1 MIENITSEARQNP
14 PLMVAFGI
22 IALYLLIAIFA
33 PVLAP
38 NDPNDQNLRQ
48 TLDSPSSEFYLGT
61 DEYGRDLLSRLIFAT
76 RSSTIVAV
84 TVVVLSGVLGTALGI
99 FTGYRGGF
107 VDSLLMRISDIMMAF
122 PSLVLALGLIAA
134 IGPGLRGTIAALTV
148 AYTPIYARI
157 VRGNV
162 LSIKE
167 EAYIEAAQTIGVAGR
182 KIAIRHVLPNVMGP
196 VLVQGALTFAF
207 AVLSEA
213 GLSFV
218 GLGVPPP
225 TASFGN
231 IIASGRD
238 YISAAPWIT
247 TSSGIATVV
256 IVLALLVVA
265 DGLRDALDPYQHR
278 L

>member
-1 MIENITSEARQNP
+1 MVENVVSEARQNP
-14 PLMVAFGI
+14 PLLVAIMI
-22 IALYLLIAIFA
+22 IALYLAVALLA

-38 NDPNDQNLRQ
+38 NDPNDQNLRR
-48 TLDSPSSEFYLGT
+48 TLEAPSSEFLLGT

-76 RSSTIVAV
+76 RSSTVVAV
-84 TVVVLSGVLGTALGI
+84 TVVVVSGLVGTALGI

-134 IGPGLRGTIAALTV
+134 IGPGLRGTIAALAV

-167 EAYIEAAQTIGVAGR
+167 EAYIEAAKTIGVGGN
-182 KIAIRHVLPNVMGP
+182 KIAMRHVLPNVMGP

-231 IIASGRD
+231 IVASGRD

-265 DGLRDALDPYQHR
+265 DGLRDALDPYQHK

>member
-1 MIENITSEARQNP
+1 M
-14 PLMVAFGI
+14 LVAVAI
-22 IALYLLIAIFA
+22 IALYVLIAFLA
-33 PVLAP
+33 PVIAP
-38 NDPNDQNLRQ
+38 NDPNEQNLRR
-48 TLDSPSSEFYLGT
+48 TLESPSREFPLGT
-61 DEYGRDLLSRLIFAT
+61 DEYGRDLLSRLIYAT
-76 RSSTIVAV
+76 RSSIVVAVSVVLASAVVGTVLGIVA
-84 TVVVLSGVLGTALGI
+84 
-99 FTGYRGGF
+99 GYRGGF
-107 VDSLLMRISDIMMAF
+107 ADSILMRVSDIMMAF

-134 IGPGLRGTIAALTV
+134 IGPGLRGTILALAV

-167 EAYIEAAQTIGVAGR
+167 EAYIESALTIGVRGR
-182 KIAIRHVLPNVMGP
+182 RIAFNHVLPNVMGP

-218 GLGVPPP
+218 GLGVAPP

-238 YISAAPWIT
+238 YIAVAPWIS

-256 IVLALLVVA
+256 IVLSLLIVA

-278 L
+278 F

>member
-1 MIENITSEARQNP
+1 MIENVVSEARQNP
-14 PLMVAFGI
+14 PLVVAFGV
-22 IALYLLIAIFA
+22 IALYLAIALFA
-33 PVLAP
+33 PLLAP
-38 NDPNDQNLRQ
+38 NGPNDQNLRR
-48 TLDSPSSEFYLGT
+48 TLEAPSGEFLLGT
-61 DEYGRDLLSRLIFAT
+61 DEYGRDLLSRLIFAA

-84 TVVVLSGVLGTALGI
+84 TVVVVSGVVGTALGV

-107 VDSLLMRISDIMMAF
+107 IDSLLMRISDIMMAF

-134 IGPGLRGTIAALTV
+134 IGPGLRGTIAALVV
-148 AYTPIYARI
+148 AYAPIYARI

-167 EAYIEAAQTIGVAGR
+167 EAYIEAAKTIGVGGR
-182 KIAIRHVLPNVMGP
+182 KIAFRHVLPNVMGP